1 MTAYVLNRV
10 ERNTEIYVFKRGV
23 INMSYELTDH
33 GYLVNLEDWNEEVAK
48 ELAEQENITLEDKS
62 WDIVNYLRDEYFN
75 NNGNQPN
82 ERHMVKHFKKIW
94 TDLDKVDTKA
104 LYIHFPMG
112 PAKQA
117 GKIAGLPETKRKGG
131 Y

>member
-1 MTAYVLNRV
+1 MALADL
-10 ERNTEIYVFKRGV
+10 ER
-23 INMSYELTDH
+23 DAH
-33 GYLVNLEDWNEEVAK
+33 GYLVDLNTWTEEVAH
-48 ELAEQENITLEDKS
+48 ELAEEDGVNLEELS
-62 WDIVNYLRDEYFN
+62 FVLINYLREEFVN

-82 ERHMVKHFKKIW
+82 ERNMVKGLKNDWPTK
-94 TDLDKVDTKA
+94 LDTKA
-104 LYIHFPMG
+104 LYALFPKG

>member
-1 MTAYVLNRV
+1 
-10 ERNTEIYVFKRGV
+10 
-23 INMSYELTDH
+23 MSYEINGNTIATNDN
-33 GYLVNLEDWNEEVAK
+33 GYLENLEDWNEDVAK
-48 ELAEQENITLEDKS
+48 FIAEDEGVTLSEKA
-62 WDIVNYLRDEYFN
+62 WEIINYLRDEYIN

-82 ERHMVKHFKKIW
+82 ERHMVKHFKPLW
-94 TDLDKVDTKA
+94 TDIGKVDTKA
-104 LYIHFPMG
+104 LYIHFPKG

>member
-1 MTAYVLNRV
+1 
-10 ERNTEIYVFKRGV
+10 
-23 INMSYELTDH
+23 MSYEVNDN
-33 GYLVNLEDWNEEVAK
+33 GYLVNQADWNEDVAK
-48 ELAEQENITLEDKS
+48 EIAEKEGVTLSEKA
-62 WDIVNYLRDEYFN
+62 WDIINFLRDEYFN

-82 ERHMVKHFKKIW
+82 ERHMVKHFKKVW
-94 TDLDKVDTKA
+94 TDLDKVDSKA
-104 LYIHFPMG
+104 LYLHFPMG

>member
-1 MTAYVLNRV
+1 
-10 ERNTEIYVFKRGV
+10 
-23 INMSYELTDH
+23 MSYEVNDN
-33 GYLVNLEDWNEEVAK
+33 GYLVNQEEWNEEVAK
-48 ELAEQENITLEDKS
+48 EIAEKEGVTLSEKG
-62 WDIVNYLRDEYFN
+62 WDIINYLRDEYFN

-82 ERHMVKHFKKIW
+82 ERNMVKHFKDVW
-94 TDLDKVDTKA
+94 TDLDKVDSKA
-104 LYIHFPMG
+104 LYAHFPMG

>member
-1 MTAYVLNRV
+1 
-10 ERNTEIYVFKRGV
+10 
-23 INMSYELTDH
+23 MSYEYNGNTLEANDN
-33 GYLVNLEDWNEEVAK
+33 GYLVNQEEWNEDVAGIIAA
-48 ELAEQENITLEDKS
+48 AEGITLSGKA
-62 WDIVNYLRDEYFN
+62 WDVINYLRDEYFN

-82 ERHMVKHFKKIW
+82 ERNMVKHFKEVW
-94 TDLDKVDTKA
+94 TDLDKVDAKS
-104 LYIHFPMG
+104 LYEHFPMG

>member
-1 MTAYVLNRV
+1 
-10 ERNTEIYVFKRGV
+10 
-23 INMSYELTDH
+23 MSYEVNGATIEADGN
-33 GYLVNLEDWNEEVAK
+33 GYLVNHEDWNEEVAK
-48 ELAEQENITLEDKS
+48 VIAEAEGVTLSEKA
-62 WDIVNYLRDEYFN
+62 WDIINYLRDEYFQ

-82 ERHMVKHFKKIW
+82 ERHMVKHFKSVW
-94 TDLDKVDTKA
+94 TDLAKVDSKA
-104 LYIHFPMG
+104 LYEHFPKG

>member
-1 MTAYVLNRV
+1 
-10 ERNTEIYVFKRGV
+10 
-23 INMSYELTDH
+23 MSYEVTDN

-48 ELAEQENITLEDKS
+48 ELAEKEGVTLSEKA
-62 WDIVNYLRDEYFN
+62 WDIINYLRDEYFN

-82 ERHMVKHFKKIW
+82 ERNMVKHFKDVW

-104 LYIHFPMG
+104 LYTHFPMG